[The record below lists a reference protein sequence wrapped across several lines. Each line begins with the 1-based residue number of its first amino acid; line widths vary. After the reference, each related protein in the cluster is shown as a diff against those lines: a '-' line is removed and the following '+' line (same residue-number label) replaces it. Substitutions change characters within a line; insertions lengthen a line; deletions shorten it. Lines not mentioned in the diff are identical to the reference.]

1 MKKIYTILVVLITVF
16 SSSAQVKLDDFGR
29 IILNTY
35 LPENLALPTE
45 AKNLLNTKLNQITS
59 NNGMGGSQIN
69 PRFIIT
75 ANVNVGTKDI
85 IAGPPQLVAQ
95 NLDITLFI
103 GDALTN
109 TIFSN
114 VTFSLKG
121 VGTNENKAFIEAFKT
136 LNPKNKELLEEGKSK
151 IINYYASNCDFIVKD
166 AETLVKLGKFDEA
179 IYKLSLIPEV
189 SQNCYFT
196 GLDRM
201 ASIYQQKIDA
211 DCKVKFNEAKIS
223 WTASQTPAGAEKAG
237 DILSSINPMAI
248 CQTEVSDF
256 VKTIDAKLKADEKA
270 KWQFKMNQYAD
281 KIASQKE
288 AVRIAEEKGKR
299 DDIYRENQS
308 QRDAV
313 LQEKQLSRNLELDK
327 LRASSYREIALEQAR
342 NQPKTITYSKV
353 YWR

>member
-1 MKKIYTILVVLITVF
+1 
-16 SSSAQVKLDDFGR
+16 
-29 IILNTY
+29 
-35 LPENLALPTE
+35 
-45 AKNLLNTKLNQITS
+45 
-59 NNGMGGSQIN
+59 
-69 PRFIIT
+69 
-75 ANVNVGTKDI
+75 
-85 IAGPPQLVAQ
+85 LVAQ

-136 LNPKNKELLEEGKSK
+136 LNPKNKELLSFLEEGKSK

-196 GLDRM
+196 CLDRM